1 MENYDYL
8 KKRVLELN
16 LDLVKAMK
24 NDLKEDVYIIK
35 ALMSFYIDKMLYIRA
50 NKK

>member
-8 KKRVLELN
+8 KNRVLELN

-24 NDLKEDVYIIK
+24 NEIEEDVSVIR
-35 ALMSFYIDKMLYIRA
+35 ALMSIYIDKMLIIKN
-50 NKK
+50 NK